1 MNNATTEWILQSRD
15 LSQRSF
21 LLFVEIGWEAV
32 MCLLRYWDTVW
43 VWGLIPVSWVQWSL
57 WHLWLSVPFCSL
69 FLMGFCEHADFWG
82 HTLMVGISLIA
93 DCNI

>member
-21 LLFVEIGWEAV
+21 LLFVETGWKAV

-69 FLMGFCEHADFWG
+69 FCMGFCEHADFCG

-93 DCNI
+93 DCNF